1 MATSP
6 TMKLEPPTFDPPIV
20 DYPTGARHSQAWTE
34 HNQAV
39 VDRLAANMAAI
50 AAIGTGVTDGSD
62 AAAGRVGE
70 YLTASGGPVALTT
83 GATADIATL
92 SLGAGD
98 WDVWGGVNFNS
109 NIATQIRQVWAWV
122 NNASVTAPGDLLYT
136 QITALFVDGG
146 VQNLAAPVRRMSLAA
161 TTTIYLSAQATF
173 GVSTS
178 GASGI
183 ICARRVR

>member
-1 MATSP
+1 MATAP
-6 TMKLEPPTFDPPIV
+6 MKLEPPTFDPPIV
-20 DYPTGARHSQAWTE
+20 DYPSGARHSQAWTE

-62 AAAGRVGE
+62 AAAGQVGE
-70 YLTASGGPVALTT
+70 YLTAAGGSVALAS
-83 GATADIATL
+83 GVTADIATL
-92 SLGAGD
+92 ALGAGD

-109 NIATQIRQVWAWV
+109 NIVTQIRQVWAWV
-122 NNASVTAPGDLLYT
+122 NNASATVPGDSLYT

-146 VQNLAAPVRRMSLAA
+146 VQNIAAPSRRMSLAT

-173 GVSTS
+173 GISTS
-178 GASGI
+178 GASGN